1 MAYQGTDSVDVLE
14 GGVFGVG
21 AYVVGVVVT
30 LIATVAR
37 GTPAAANAPIRE
49 TSAGAATVVDYGGVS
64 GYLFAHLWIHEL
76 SVLTEF
82 TLATHLLPFT
92 VVLAAVLVGAGF
104 AVASLADGYRVEGGF
119 KHGASIAIGY
129 FPVAVLATL
138 VVGVTVSDV
147 TLLSLDSLLTLLVA
161 GLVYPVVF
169 GGLGGFLS
177 KQL

>member
-1 MAYQGTDSVDVLE
+1 MAYQSTDSVDVLE

-21 AYVVGVVVT
+21 AYVVGVLVT

-37 GTPAAANAPIRE
+37 STPAPMNAPIRE
-49 TSAGAATVVDYGGVS
+49 TSAGAATVVDYGGFS

-82 TLATHLLPFT
+82 TLATYLLPFT
-92 VVLAAVLVGAGF
+92 VVLAAVLVTAGF
-104 AVASLADGYRVEGGF
+104 AVASLAGGYRTEGGF
-119 KHGASIAIGY
+119 RHGASITIGY

-138 VVGVTVSDV
+138 LVGVTIDDV
-147 TLLSLDSLLTLLVA
+147 TLLGLDSVLTLFVA
-161 GLVYPVVF
+161 GLGYPVVF

-177 KQL
+177 KRL